1 MQPVK
6 LFDPLLDN
14 MMNIA
19 PVEQWRKI
27 RPSASPA
34 FSTGKL
40 RKMKALIE
48 DCAKVTAEHLKKAA
62 KNNEDVDI
70 KQFYGHYSLDVIA
83 RCAFGTR
90 LDSHTDVTNE
100 FVTRARRAFSGV
112 ITMPMILLALF
123 PAIFHWLKIKPFNS
137 DTFVYFK
144 NVCQNIIK
152 NRQHRQEDFLQLMM
166 DAQQTGIA
174 TAAADNVQETDTQLF
189 NLDSEVK
196 PDTLTEDEAM
206 AQCILFFLAGQD
218 TTSSLI
224 AHAMYMLALNPEIQA
239 KLREEAD
246 QYFATHGKEPP
257 LDVIS
262 KLPYIHGVVSET
274 LRMFPPAP
282 KIERSAIKDYVL
294 GDTKIKI
301 PKGCMIEIPVFAMH
315 YDPEY
320 FPDPHAFV
328 PERFSAENVAS
339 IRPYTYLPFGAGPRN
354 CIGMRFALQAVKL
367 CLLHSVH
374 SVEFV
379 RTEKTKVPLE
389 FCKGFGI
396 LNAKDVTVGIRERQ
410 Q

>member
-1 MQPVK
+1 
-6 LFDPLLDN
+6 

-40 RKMKALIE
+40 RKMTALIE

-112 ITMPMILLALF
+112 ITMPMILLGKFYIVLTLF

-152 NRQHRQEDFLQLMM
+152 NRQQVSNRQEDFLQLMM

-196 PDTLTEDEAM
+196 PDSS
-206 AQCILFFLAGQD
+206 FSVKG
-218 TTSSLI
+218 TS
-224 AHAMYMLALNPEIQA
+224 NG
-239 KLREEAD
+239 R
-246 QYFATHGKEPP
+246 
-257 LDVIS
+257 
-262 KLPYIHGVVSET
+262 
-274 LRMFPPAP
+274 
-282 KIERSAIKDYVL
+282 
-294 GDTKIKI
+294 
-301 PKGCMIEIPVFAMH
+301 
-315 YDPEY
+315 
-320 FPDPHAFV
+320 
-328 PERFSAENVAS
+328 
-339 IRPYTYLPFGAGPRN
+339 
-354 CIGMRFALQAVKL
+354 
-367 CLLHSVH
+367 
-374 SVEFV
+374 
-379 RTEKTKVPLE
+379 
-389 FCKGFGI
+389 
-396 LNAKDVTVGIRERQ
+396 
-410 Q
+410 